1 MAVLW
6 AGRYLVFSGIYVSKM
21 EEDIVITANPIL
33 YKRYVDDTYVRRKE
47 HETDKI
53 FIDLNSYHVNIKLTL
68 EINPNK
74 FLDTEIIRNDQG
86 IRRKFIANQKSFQCI
101 GLRKFLI
108 GTKEMQ
114 LQVNCRWTLMMKQK
128 GLEVNTQTQD
138 TQNMLLRMLS
148 RIIKTF

>member
-1 MAVLW
+1 MFTINNRLIKQVDGCLM
-6 AGRYLVFSGIYVSKM
+6 GRPISVVFSGIYVCKM
-21 EEDIVITANPIL
+21 EEDTVITANPIL

-74 FLDTEIIRNDQG
+74 FLDTEIIRTDQG
-86 IRRKFIANQKSFQCI
+86 IKTQVYFITNQKSFQCI
-101 GLRKFLI
+101 GLRKFPI

-114 LQVNCRWTLMMKQK
+114 LQVNCR
-128 GLEVNTQTQD
+128 
-138 TQNMLLRMLS
+138 
-148 RIIKTF
+148 